1 MIGGLFILMVMVGVC
16 IAGYC
21 LGGMGGLVIAI
32 VICLL
37 LLGGSKND
45 DSELMKLIEAMD
57 NGDENARQ
65 KLAEKNLSE
74 KKFCEL
80 REKIYLPKAQAGDR
94 EAQRWMGLICL
105 YGKNDAK
112 QAKMWYEKAAAQG
125 DVEAMTSL
133 ALGYSEVRNDPQ
145 HDMGIKGFGYDPQKE
160 MYWYEKA
167 AKLGDGSSQ
176 CSLAMEYKLRKDMD
190 QAYYW
195 YTQAT
200 YSRDCAARM
209 DAYYGLADIH
219 GYMLNEKYYDTNKEE
234 MYLIR
239 VLRTMQE
246 NMNHPNSFHETTYTQ
261 AAFSLGSLYS
271 REYMKKQNRTYLL
284 RAAYC
289 YVLAYETGNQ
299 YGLTNLRELPYNPTE
314 TEWKKWRNDA
324 QRFVYY
330 PPC

>member
-1 MIGGLFILMVMVGVC
+1 MIVGLIYLMIIIGL
-16 IAGYC
+16 C
-21 LGGMGGLVIAI
+21 LGGYIIGGPVGLVIGI

-37 LLGGSKND
+37 LMGGGKNGD
-45 DSELMKLIEAMD
+45 DELIKLIEVMD
-57 NGDENARQ
+57 GGDENARK

-74 KKFCEL
+74 KKICEL
-80 REKIYLPKAQAGDR
+80 REKIYLPKAQAGDKA
-94 EAQRWMGLICL
+94 AQSWMGLICL

-112 QAKMWYEKAAAQG
+112 QAEMWYEKAANQG
-125 DVEAMTSL
+125 DIEAMTSL
-133 ALGYSEVRNDPQ
+133 ALGYSDVRNDPE
-145 HDMGIKGFGYDPQKE
+145 HDMGVKGFGYDPQKE

-176 CSLAMEYKLRKDMD
+176 CSLAQEYNVRGDMD
-190 QAYYW
+190 QAFYW

-200 YSRDCAARM
+200 YSTDCAARM
-209 DAYYGLADIH
+209 DAYCGLADIH
-219 GYMLNEKYYDTNKEE
+219 GYMIDEKYYDTNKEE

-246 NMNHPNSFHETTYTQ
+246 NMHHPNSFHESTYTR
-261 AAFSLGSLYS
+261 AAFSLGSLYR

-289 YVLAYETGNQ
+289 YVLAYENGNQ
-299 YGLTNLRELPYNPTE
+299 YGLTNLRELSYNPTE
-314 TEWKKWRNDA
+314 NEWAKWREDA
-324 QRFVYY
+324 KRFVYY